1 MKKGHQMSMS
11 RKTEIVRTVL
21 SKAKGL
27 NMLHGDKLVHHV
39 ANSIVLYEQYRLS
52 EKDEKK

>member
-11 RKTEIVRTVL
+11 RKIEIVRTVL

-27 NMLHGDKLVHHV
+27 NMLHGDKLVNHV
-39 ANSIVLYEQYRLS
+39 ANSIVLYEQYRPS
-52 EKDEKK
+52 EKDEN

>member
-27 NMLHGDKLVHHV
+27 NMLHGDKLVNHV
-39 ANSIVLYEQYRLS
+39 ANSIVLYEKYQPSKENER
-52 EKDEKK
+52 